1 MRFIATA
8 DWQLGMTAHFL
19 DDDARPRF
27 HQARL
32 DAARRI
38 ANLAEET
45 GAAFVVVCGDVF
57 ESNQLDRSVVARSI
71 EVFRAFTVPLVL
83 LPGNHDPLDAAS
95 IYASPAYLSRVPEHV
110 YVLRDNEPFEVVPG
124 VEIVGAPWCSKRPV
138 GDLVA
143 GATAPL
149 EPAPAG
155 TVRVIAGH
163 GAVSTLNPDRDSL
176 TTISTEALQ
185 RVLSDGR
192 AHVAVLGDRHSTTEV
207 APGIWYPGAPEVT
220 ARREEDS
227 GNVLLI
233 DVDDAGVRVEKVRTG
248 RWTFMTV
255 KEELNSR
262 EDVEALGDRLR
273 AIPDKER
280 TAVWLAFVGTLS
292 TGAYARLEQILDE
305 AGDLFARIDHW
316 QRHTDLAILPD
327 DQDFAQLGLSGF
339 AEGAVTDLT
348 GLAEDDGEQS
358 EAAQDALSLLFR
370 LSEAAG

>member
-95 IYASPAYLSRVPEHV
+95 IYTSPAYLSRVPEHV

-149 EPAPAG
+149 EPVPAE

-339 AEGAVTDLT
+339 AEGAVTELT